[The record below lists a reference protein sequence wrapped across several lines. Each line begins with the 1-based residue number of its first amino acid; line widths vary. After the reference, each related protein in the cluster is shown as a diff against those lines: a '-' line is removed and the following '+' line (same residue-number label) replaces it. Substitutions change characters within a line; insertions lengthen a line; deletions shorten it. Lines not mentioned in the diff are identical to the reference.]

1 MELYG
6 MLSEQKALAGL
17 LHGMNPKTI
26 VSAPAKEEIDF
37 GKGVF
42 LNGDK
47 TALLNGK
54 HTNKATVDL
63 SAYTTASKDI
73 IVTINGTAVTT
84 LTTTG
89 VIATDVATLVADIE
103 SDVENVSVTV
113 GTGADANKLF
123 IASDDDSELKV
134 TLSYDGSD
142 VTSSKVSTSS
152 DAIYAGVSVFHQN
165 SFKDSRGCYI
175 AKEAVNVME
184 AGYIWGKLATGIS
197 PAVGADAYVTK
208 DGEFTTSSSSNTK
221 VGKFK
226 SGAENGLA
234 LVDVIK

>member
-17 LHGMNPKTI
+17 LYGMNPKTI

-54 HTNKATVDL
+54 HANKATVDL
-63 SAYTTASKDI
+63 SAYTTASKN
-73 IVTINGTAVTT
+73 IVLVINGVKIEA
-84 LTTTG
+84 TTTG
-89 VIATDVATLVADIE
+89 TIANDVAGIVADIE
-103 SDVENVSVTV
+103 IDVENVSVTV
-113 GTGADANKLF
+113 GTSADANKLF
-123 IASDDDSELKV
+123 LVSDDDSELEV

-142 VTSSKVSTSS
+142 VTSSKVSASS
-152 DAIYAGVSVFHQN
+152 DAVYAGVSVFHQN

-184 AGYIWGKLATGIS
+184 AGYIWVKLATGVS

-208 DGEFTTSSSSNTK
+208 DGEFTTSSSGNTK
-221 VGKFK
+221 VGTFK
-226 SGAENGLA
+226 SGAESGLA
-234 LVDVIK
+234 LVDIVK

>member
-17 LHGMNPKTI
+17 LYGMNPKTI

-54 HTNKATVDL
+54 HANKATVDL

-73 IVTINGTAVTT
+73 VLVINGVKIEV
-84 LTTTG
+84 TTTG
-89 VIATDVATLVADIE
+89 TLADDVTGIVANIE

-113 GTGADANKLF
+113 GASADANKLF
-123 IASDDDSELKV
+123 LVSDDDSELEV

-142 VTSSKVSTSS
+142 VTSSKVSASS
-152 DAIYAGVSVFHQN
+152 DAVYAGVSVFHQN

-184 AGYIWGKLATGIS
+184 AGYIWVKLATGVS

-208 DGEFTTSSSSNTK
+208 DGEFTTSSSGNTK
-221 VGKFK
+221 VGTFK

-234 LVDVIK
+234 LVNIVK

>member
-17 LHGMNPKTI
+17 LYGMNPKTI

-54 HTNKATVDL
+54 HANKATVDL
-63 SAYTTASKDI
+63 SAYTTASKN
-73 IVTINGTAVTT
+73 IVLVINGVKIEA
-84 LTTTG
+84 TTTG
-89 VIATDVATLVADIE
+89 TLANDVAGIVADIE
-103 SDVENVSVTV
+103 IDVENVSVTV
-113 GTGADANKLF
+113 GTSADANKLF
-123 IASDDDSELKV
+123 LVSDDDSELEV

-142 VTSSKVSTSS
+142 VTSSKVSASS
-152 DAIYAGVSVFHQN
+152 DAVYAGVSVFHQN

-184 AGYIWGKLATGIS
+184 AGYIWVKLATGVS

-208 DGEFTTSSSSNTK
+208 DGEFTTSSSGNTK
-221 VGKFK
+221 VGTFK
-226 SGAENGLA
+226 SGAESGLA
-234 LVDVIK
+234 LVDIVK

>member
-17 LHGMNPKTI
+17 LYGMNPKTI

-54 HTNKATVDL
+54 HANKATVDL
-63 SAYTTASKDI
+63 SAYTTASKN
-73 IVTINGTAVTT
+73 IVFVINGVKIEA
-84 LTTTG
+84 TTTG
-89 VIATDVATLVADIE
+89 TLANDVAGIVADIE

-113 GTGADANKLF
+113 GTSADANKLF
-123 IASDDDSELKV
+123 LVSDDDSELEV

-142 VTSSKVSTSS
+142 VTSSKVSASS
-152 DAIYAGVSVFHQN
+152 DAVYAGVSVFHQN

-175 AKEAVNVME
+175 AKEAVNIME
-184 AGYIWGKLATGIS
+184 AGYIWVKLATGVS

-208 DGEFTTSSSSNTK
+208 DGEFTTSSSGNTK
-221 VGKFK
+221 VGTFK
-226 SGAENGLA
+226 SGAESGLA
-234 LVDVIK
+234 LVDIVK

>member
-17 LHGMNPKTI
+17 LYGMNPKTI

-54 HTNKATVDL
+54 HANKATVDL
-63 SAYTTASKDI
+63 SAYTTASKN
-73 IVTINGTAVTT
+73 IVLVINGVKIEA
-84 LTTTG
+84 TTTG
-89 VIATDVATLVADIE
+89 TLANDVAGIVANIE

-113 GTGADANKLF
+113 GASADANKLF
-123 IASDDDSELKV
+123 LVSDDDSELEV
-134 TLSYDGSD
+134 ILSYDGSD
-142 VTSSKVSTSS
+142 VTSSKVSASS
-152 DAIYAGVSVFHQN
+152 DAVYAGVSVFHQN

-184 AGYIWGKLATGIS
+184 AGYIWVKLATGVS

-208 DGEFTTSSSSNTK
+208 DGEFTTSSSGNTK
-221 VGKFK
+221 VGTFK
-226 SGAENGLA
+226 SGAENSLA
-234 LVDVIK
+234 LVDIVK

>member
-17 LHGMNPKTI
+17 LYGMNPKTI

-54 HTNKATVDL
+54 HANKATVDL

-73 IVTINGTAVTT
+73 VLVINGVKIEA
-84 LTTTG
+84 TTTG
-89 VIATDVATLVADIE
+89 TIADDVAGIVADIE

-123 IASDDDSELKV
+123 LVSDDDSELEV

-142 VTSSKVSTSS
+142 VTSSKVSASS
-152 DAIYAGVSVFHQN
+152 DAVYAGVSVFHQN

-184 AGYIWGKLATGIS
+184 AGYIWVKLATGVS

-208 DGEFTTSSSSNTK
+208 DGEFTTSSSGNTK
-221 VGKFK
+221 VGTFK

-234 LVDVIK
+234 LVDIVK

>member
-17 LHGMNPKTI
+17 LYGMNPKTI
-26 VSAPAKEEIDF
+26 VSVPAKEEIDF

-54 HTNKATVDL
+54 HANKATVDL
-63 SAYTTASKDI
+63 SAYATASKDI
-73 IVTINGTAVTT
+73 VLVINGVKIEA
-84 LTTTG
+84 TTTG
-89 VIATDVATLVADIE
+89 TLANDVAGIVANIE

-113 GTGADANKLF
+113 GTSADANKLF
-123 IASDDDSELKV
+123 LVSNDDSELEV

-142 VTSSKVSTSS
+142 VTSSKVSASS
-152 DAIYAGVSVFHQN
+152 DAVYAGVSVFHQN

-184 AGYIWGKLATGIS
+184 AGYIWVKLATDVS

-208 DGEFTTSSSSNTK
+208 DGEFITSSSGNTK
-221 VGKFK
+221 VGTFK

-234 LVDVIK
+234 LVDIVK

>member
-17 LHGMNPKTI
+17 LYGMNPKTI
-26 VSAPAKEEIDF
+26 VSVPAKEEIDF

-42 LNGDK
+42 LNGGK
-47 TALLNGK
+47 TELLNGK
-54 HTNKATVDL
+54 HANKAIVDL
-63 SAYTTASKDI
+63 SAYATASKN
-73 IVTINGTAVTT
+73 IVLVINGVKIEA
-84 LTTTG
+84 TTTG
-89 VIATDVATLVADIE
+89 TIADDVAGIVADIE

-113 GTGADANKLF
+113 GTSADANKLF
-123 IASDDDSELKV
+123 LVSDDDSELEV

-142 VTSSKVSTSS
+142 VTSSKVSASS
-152 DAIYAGVSVFHQN
+152 DAVYAGVSVFHQN

-184 AGYIWGKLATGIS
+184 AGYIWVKLATGVS

-208 DGEFTTSSSSNTK
+208 DGEFTTSSSGNTK
-221 VGKFK
+221 VGTFK

-234 LVDVIK
+234 LVDIVK

>member
-17 LHGMNPKTI
+17 LYGMNPKTI

-54 HTNKATVDL
+54 HANKATIDL

-73 IVTINGTAVTT
+73 VLVINGVKIEA
-84 LTTTG
+84 TTTG
-89 VIATDVATLVADIE
+89 TLADDVAGIVADIE

-123 IASDDDSELKV
+123 LVSDDDSELEV
-134 TLSYDGSD
+134 TLNYDGSD
-142 VTSSKVSTSS
+142 VTSSKVSASS
-152 DAIYAGVSVFHQN
+152 DAVYAGVSVFHQN

-175 AKEAVNVME
+175 AKEVVNVME
-184 AGYIWGKLATGIS
+184 AGYIWVKLATGVS

-208 DGEFTTSSSSNTK
+208 DGEFTTSSSGNTK
-221 VGKFK
+221 AGTFK
-226 SGAENGLA
+226 SGAESGLA
-234 LVDVIK
+234 LVDIVK

>member
-17 LHGMNPKTI
+17 LYGMNPKTI

-54 HTNKATVDL
+54 HANKATVDL

-73 IVTINGTAVTT
+73 VLVINGVKIEA
-84 LTTTG
+84 TTTG
-89 VIATDVATLVADIE
+89 TLADDVAGIVADIE

-113 GTGADANKLF
+113 GASADANKLF
-123 IASDDDSELKV
+123 LVSDDDSELEV

-142 VTSSKVSTSS
+142 VTSSKVSSSS
-152 DAIYAGVSVFHQN
+152 DAVYAGVSVFHQN

-184 AGYIWGKLATGIS
+184 AGYIWVKLATGVS

-208 DGEFTTSSSSNTK
+208 DGEFTTSSSGNIK
-221 VGKFK
+221 VGTFK
-226 SGAENGLA
+226 SGAESGLA
-234 LVDVIK
+234 LVDIVK

>member
-17 LHGMNPKTI
+17 LYGMNPKTI

-54 HTNKATVDL
+54 HANKATVDL

-73 IVTINGTAVTT
+73 VLVINGVKIEA
-84 LTTTG
+84 TTTG
-89 VIATDVATLVADIE
+89 TLNNDVAGIVADIE

-113 GTGADANKLF
+113 GTNADANKLF
-123 IASDDDSELKV
+123 LVSDNDSELEV

-142 VTSSKVSTSS
+142 VTSSKVSASS
-152 DAIYAGVSVFHQN
+152 DAVYAGVSVFHQN

-184 AGYIWGKLATGIS
+184 AGYIWVKLATGVS

-208 DGEFTTSSSSNTK
+208 DGEFTTSSSGNTK
-221 VGKFK
+221 VGTFK

-234 LVDVIK
+234 LVDIVK

>member
-17 LHGMNPKTI
+17 LYGMNPKTI
-26 VSAPAKEEIDF
+26 VSVPAKEEIDF

-54 HTNKATVDL
+54 HANKATVDL
-63 SAYTTASKDI
+63 SAYTTASKN
-73 IVTINGTAVTT
+73 IVLVINTVKIEA
-84 LTTTG
+84 TTTG
-89 VIATDVATLVADIE
+89 TIADDVTGIVAKIE
-103 SDVENVSVTV
+103 SDVENVSVST
-113 GTGADANKLF
+113 DANKLSLV
-123 IASDDDSELKV
+123 SDDDSELNV

-142 VTSSKVSTSS
+142 VTSSKVSASS
-152 DAIYAGVSVFHQN
+152 DAVYAGVSVFHQN

-175 AKEAVNVME
+175 AKETVNVME
-184 AGYIWGKLATGIS
+184 AGYIWGKLAADVS

-208 DGEFTTSSSSNTK
+208 DGEFTTSSSGNTK
-221 VGKFK
+221 VGTFK
-226 SGAENGLA
+226 SGAESGLA
-234 LVDVIK
+234 LVDIVK

>member
-17 LHGMNPKTI
+17 LYGMNPKTI

-54 HTNKATVDL
+54 HANKATVDL
-63 SAYTTASKDI
+63 SAYATASKN
-73 IVTINGTAVTT
+73 IVLVINGVKIEA
-84 LTTTG
+84 TTTG
-89 VIATDVATLVADIE
+89 TIADDVAGIVANIE
-103 SDVENVSVTV
+103 SDVKNVSVTV
-113 GTGADANKLF
+113 GTSADANKLF
-123 IASDDDSELKV
+123 LVSDDDSELEV

-142 VTSSKVSTSS
+142 VTSSKVSASS
-152 DAIYAGVSVFHQN
+152 DAVYAGVSVFHQN

-184 AGYIWGKLATGIS
+184 AGYIWVKLATGVS

-208 DGEFTTSSSSNTK
+208 DGEFTTSSSGNTK
-221 VGKFK
+221 VGTFK

-234 LVDVIK
+234 LVDIVK

>member
-17 LHGMNPKTI
+17 LYGMNPKTI

-54 HTNKATVDL
+54 HANKATVDL

-73 IVTINGTAVTT
+73 VLVINGVKIEA
-84 LTTTG
+84 TTTG
-89 VIATDVATLVADIE
+89 TLADDVAGIVADIE

-123 IASDDDSELKV
+123 LVSDDDSELEV
-134 TLSYDGSD
+134 TLNYDGSD
-142 VTSSKVSTSS
+142 VTSSKVSASS
-152 DAIYAGVSVFHQN
+152 DAVYAGVSVFHQN

-184 AGYIWGKLATGIS
+184 AGYIWVKLATGVS

-208 DGEFTTSSSSNTK
+208 AGEFTTSSSGNTK
-221 VGKFK
+221 VGTFK

-234 LVDVIK
+234 LVDIVK

>member
-17 LHGMNPKTI
+17 LYGMNPKTI

-54 HTNKATVDL
+54 HANKATVDL
-63 SAYTTASKDI
+63 SAYTTASKN
-73 IVTINGTAVTT
+73 IVLVINGVKIET
-84 LTTTG
+84 TTTG
-89 VIATDVATLVADIE
+89 TIANDVAGIVADIE

-113 GTGADANKLF
+113 GTSADANKLF
-123 IASDDDSELKV
+123 LVSDDDSELEV

-142 VTSSKVSTSS
+142 VTSSKVSASS
-152 DAIYAGVSVFHQN
+152 DAVYAGVSVFHQN

-184 AGYIWGKLATGIS
+184 AGYIWVKLATGVS

-208 DGEFTTSSSSNTK
+208 DGEFTTSSSGNTK
-221 VGKFK
+221 VGTFK

-234 LVDVIK
+234 LVDIVK

>member
-17 LHGMNPKTI
+17 LYGMNPKTI

-54 HTNKATVDL
+54 HANKATVDL

-73 IVTINGTAVTT
+73 VLVINGVKIEA
-84 LTTTG
+84 TTTG
-89 VIATDVATLVADIE
+89 TLADDVAGIVADIE

-123 IASDDDSELKV
+123 LVSDDDSELEV
-134 TLSYDGSD
+134 TLNYDGSD
-142 VTSSKVSTSS
+142 VTSSKVSASS
-152 DAIYAGVSVFHQN
+152 DAVYAGVSVFHQN

-175 AKEAVNVME
+175 AKEAVNIME
-184 AGYIWGKLATGIS
+184 AGYIWVKLATGVS

-208 DGEFTTSSSSNTK
+208 DGEFTTSSSGNTK
-221 VGKFK
+221 VGTFK
-226 SGAENGLA
+226 SGAESGLA
-234 LVDVIK
+234 LVDIVK

>member
-17 LHGMNPKTI
+17 LYGMNPKTI
-26 VSAPAKEEIDF
+26 VSVPAKEEIDF

-54 HTNKATVDL
+54 HANKATVDL
-63 SAYTTASKDI
+63 SAYATASKN
-73 IVTINGTAVTT
+73 IVLVINGVKIEA
-84 LTTTG
+84 TTTG
-89 VIATDVATLVADIE
+89 TLADDVAGIVANIE

-113 GTGADANKLF
+113 GASADDNKLF
-123 IASDDDSELKV
+123 LISDDDSELEV
-134 TLSYDGSD
+134 TLNYDGSD
-142 VTSSKVSTSS
+142 VTSSKVSASS
-152 DAIYAGVSVFHQN
+152 DAVYAGVSVFHQN

-184 AGYIWGKLATGIS
+184 AGYIWVKLATGVS

-208 DGEFTTSSSSNTK
+208 DGEFTTSSSGNTK
-221 VGKFK
+221 VGTFK

-234 LVDVIK
+234 LVDIVK

>member
-17 LHGMNPKTI
+17 LYGMNPKTI

-54 HTNKATVDL
+54 HANKATVDL

-73 IVTINGTAVTT
+73 VLVINGVKIEA
-84 LTTTG
+84 TTTG
-89 VIATDVATLVADIE
+89 IIADDVAGIVADIE

-123 IASDDDSELKV
+123 LVSDDDSELEV

-142 VTSSKVSTSS
+142 VTSSKVSASS
-152 DAIYAGVSVFHQN
+152 DAVYAGVSVFHQN

-184 AGYIWGKLATGIS
+184 AGYIWVKLATGVS

-208 DGEFTTSSSSNTK
+208 NGEFTTTSSGNTK
-221 VGKFK
+221 VGTFK
-226 SGAENGLA
+226 SGTENGLA
-234 LVDVIK
+234 LVDIVK

>member
-17 LHGMNPKTI
+17 LYGMNPKTI

-54 HTNKATVDL
+54 HANKATVDL
-63 SAYTTASKDI
+63 SAYTQSPGD
-73 IVTINGTAVTT
+73 VVLVINGVRIDDITPGADANE
-84 LTTTG
+84 LS
-89 VIATDVATLVADIE
+89 LVNGDN
-103 SDVENVSVTV
+103 SDVTNVSATV

-123 IASDDDSELKV
+123 LVSDDDSELEV

-184 AGYIWGKLATGIS
+184 AGYIWVKLATGIS
-197 PAVGADAYVTK
+197 PAVSADAYVTK
-208 DGEFTTSSSSNTK
+208 DGEFTTSSSGNTK

-234 LVDVIK
+234 LIDIVK

>member
-17 LHGMNPKTI
+17 LYGMNPKTI

-54 HTNKATVDL
+54 HANKATVDL
-63 SAYTTASKDI
+63 SAYATASKDI
-73 IVTINGTAVTT
+73 VLVINGVKIEA
-84 LTTTG
+84 TTTG
-89 VIATDVATLVADIE
+89 TLANDVAGIVANIE

-113 GTGADANKLF
+113 GASADANKLF
-123 IASDDDSELKV
+123 LVSDDDSELEVK
-134 TLSYDGSD
+134 LSYDGSD
-142 VTSSKVSTSS
+142 VTSSKVSASS
-152 DAIYAGVSVFHQN
+152 DAVYAGVSVFHQN

-175 AKEAVNVME
+175 AKEAVNIME
-184 AGYIWGKLATGIS
+184 AGYIWVKLATGVS

-208 DGEFTTSSSSNTK
+208 DGEFTTSSSGNTK
-221 VGKFK
+221 VGTFK

-234 LVDVIK
+234 LVDIVK

>member
-17 LHGMNPKTI
+17 LYGMNPKTI

-54 HTNKATVDL
+54 HANKATVDL

-73 IVTINGTAVTT
+73 VLVINGVKIEA
-84 LTTTG
+84 TTTG
-89 VIATDVATLVADIE
+89 TLADDVAGIVADIE

-113 GTGADANKLF
+113 GTGVDANKLF
-123 IASDDDSELKV
+123 LVSDDDSELEV

-142 VTSSKVSTSS
+142 VTSSKVSASS
-152 DAIYAGVSVFHQN
+152 DAVYAGVSVFHQN

-184 AGYIWGKLATGIS
+184 AGYIWVKLATGVS

-208 DGEFTTSSSSNTK
+208 DGEFTTSSSGNTK
-221 VGKFK
+221 VGTFK

-234 LVDVIK
+234 LVDIVK

>member
-17 LHGMNPKTI
+17 LYGMNPKTI

-54 HTNKATVDL
+54 HANKATVDL

-73 IVTINGTAVTT
+73 ILVINGIKIEA
-84 LTTTG
+84 TTTG
-89 VIATDVATLVADIE
+89 TLADDVAGIVADIE

-123 IASDDDSELKV
+123 LVSDDDSELEV
-134 TLSYDGSD
+134 TLNYDGSD
-142 VTSSKVSTSS
+142 VTSSKVSVSS
-152 DAIYAGVSVFHQN
+152 DAVYAGVSVFHQN

-184 AGYIWGKLATGIS
+184 AGYIWVKLATGVS

-208 DGEFTTSSSSNTK
+208 NGEFTTSSSGNTK
-221 VGKFK
+221 VGTFK

-234 LVDVIK
+234 LVDIVK

>member
-17 LHGMNPKTI
+17 LYGMNPKTI

-54 HTNKATVDL
+54 HANKATVDL

-73 IVTINGTAVTT
+73 VLVINGVKIEA
-84 LTTTG
+84 TTTG
-89 VIATDVATLVADIE
+89 TLADDVAGIVADIE
-103 SDVENVSVTV
+103 SDVKNVSVTV

-123 IASDDDSELKV
+123 LVSDDDSELEV

-142 VTSSKVSTSS
+142 VTSSKVSASS
-152 DAIYAGVSVFHQN
+152 DAVYAGVSVFHQN

-184 AGYIWGKLATGIS
+184 AGYIWVKLATGVS

-208 DGEFTTSSSSNTK
+208 DGEFTTSSSGNTK
-221 VGKFK
+221 VGTFK

-234 LVDVIK
+234 LVDIVK

>member
-17 LHGMNPKTI
+17 LYGMNPKTI

-54 HTNKATVDL
+54 HANKATVDL

-73 IVTINGTAVTT
+73 VLVINGVKIEAN
-84 LTTTG
+84 TTG
-89 VIATDVATLVADIE
+89 TLADDVAGIVADIE

-123 IASDDDSELKV
+123 LVSDDDSELEV

-142 VTSSKVSTSS
+142 VTSSKVSASS
-152 DAIYAGVSVFHQN
+152 DAVYAGVSVFHQN

-184 AGYIWGKLATGIS
+184 AGYIWVKLTTGVS
-197 PAVGADAYVTK
+197 PAIGADAYVTK
-208 DGEFTTSSSSNTK
+208 DGEFTTSSSGNTK
-221 VGKFK
+221 VGTFK

-234 LVDVIK
+234 LVDIVK

>member
-17 LHGMNPKTI
+17 LYGMNPKTI

-54 HTNKATVDL
+54 HANKATVDL

-73 IVTINGTAVTT
+73 ALVINGVKIEA
-84 LTTTG
+84 TTTG
-89 VIATDVATLVADIE
+89 TLADDVAGIVADIE

-113 GTGADANKLF
+113 GTSADANKLF
-123 IASDDDSELKV
+123 LVSDDDSELEV

-142 VTSSKVSTSS
+142 VTSSKVSASS
-152 DAIYAGVSVFHQN
+152 DAVYAGVSVFHQN

-184 AGYIWGKLATGIS
+184 AGYIWVKLATGVS

-208 DGEFTTSSSSNTK
+208 DGEFTTSSSGNTK
-221 VGKFK
+221 VGTFK
-226 SGAENGLA
+226 SGAESGLA
-234 LVDVIK
+234 LVDIVK

>member
-17 LHGMNPKTI
+17 LYGMNPKTI

-54 HTNKATVDL
+54 HANKATVDL
-63 SAYTTASKDI
+63 SAYTTASKN
-73 IVTINGTAVTT
+73 IVLVINGVKIEA
-84 LTTTG
+84 TTTG
-89 VIATDVATLVADIE
+89 TIADDVAGIVADIE

-113 GTGADANKLF
+113 GTSTDANKLF
-123 IASDDDSELKV
+123 LVSDDDSELEV

-142 VTSSKVSTSS
+142 VTSSKVSASS
-152 DAIYAGVSVFHQN
+152 DAVYAGVSVFHQN

-184 AGYIWGKLATGIS
+184 AGYIWVKLATGVS

-208 DGEFTTSSSSNTK
+208 DGEFTTSSSGNTK
-221 VGKFK
+221 VGTFK

-234 LVDVIK
+234 LVDIVK

>member
-1 MELYG
+1 

-17 LHGMNPKTI
+17 LYGMNPKTI

-54 HTNKATVDL
+54 HANKATVDF
-63 SAYTTASKDI
+63 SAYTTASKN
-73 IVTINGTAVTT
+73 IVLVINGVKIEA
-84 LTTTG
+84 TTTG
-89 VIATDVATLVADIE
+89 TLANDVAGIVANIE

-113 GTGADANKLF
+113 GASADANKLF
-123 IASDDDSELKV
+123 LVSDDDSELEV

-142 VTSSKVSTSS
+142 VTSSKVSASS
-152 DAIYAGVSVFHQN
+152 DAVYAGVSVFHQN

-184 AGYIWGKLATGIS
+184 AGYIWVKLATGVS

-208 DGEFTTSSSSNTK
+208 DGEFTTSSSGNTK
-221 VGKFK
+221 VGTFK

-234 LVDVIK
+234 LVDIVK

>member
-17 LHGMNPKTI
+17 LYGMNPKTI

-54 HTNKATVDL
+54 HANKATVDL
-63 SAYTTASKDI
+63 SAYTTASKN
-73 IVTINGTAVTT
+73 IVLVINGVKIEA
-84 LTTTG
+84 TTTG
-89 VIATDVATLVADIE
+89 TLANDVAGIVADIE

-113 GTGADANKLF
+113 GASADANKLF
-123 IASDDDSELKV
+123 LVSDDDSELEV

-142 VTSSKVSTSS
+142 VTSSKVSASS
-152 DAIYAGVSVFHQN
+152 DAVYAGVSVFHQN

-184 AGYIWGKLATGIS
+184 AGYIWVKLATGVS

-208 DGEFTTSSSSNTK
+208 DGEFTTSSSGNTK
-221 VGKFK
+221 VGTFK
-226 SGAENGLA
+226 SGAENSLA
-234 LVDVIK
+234 LVDIVK

>member
-17 LHGMNPKTI
+17 LYGMNPKTI

-54 HTNKATVDL
+54 HANKATVDL

-73 IVTINGTAVTT
+73 VLVINGVKIEA
-84 LTTTG
+84 TTTG
-89 VIATDVATLVADIE
+89 TLADDVAGIVADIE

-123 IASDDDSELKV
+123 LVSDDDSELEV

-142 VTSSKVSTSS
+142 VTSSKVSASS
-152 DAIYAGVSVFHQN
+152 DAVYAGVSVFHQN

-184 AGYIWGKLATGIS
+184 AGYIWVKLATGVS

-208 DGEFTTSSSSNTK
+208 DGEFTTSSSGNTK
-221 VGKFK
+221 VGTFK

-234 LVDVIK
+234 LVDIVK

>member
-17 LHGMNPKTI
+17 LYGMNPKTI

-54 HTNKATVDL
+54 HANKATVDL
-63 SAYTTASKDI
+63 SAYTTASKN
-73 IVTINGTAVTT
+73 IVLVINGVKIEA
-84 LTTTG
+84 TTTG
-89 VIATDVATLVADIE
+89 TLANDVAGIVANIE

-113 GTGADANKLF
+113 GASADANKLF
-123 IASDDDSELKV
+123 LVSDDDSELEV

-142 VTSSKVSTSS
+142 VTSSKVSASS
-152 DAIYAGVSVFHQN
+152 DAVYAGVSVFHQN

-184 AGYIWGKLATGIS
+184 AGYIWVKLATGVS

-208 DGEFTTSSSSNTK
+208 DGEFTTSSSGNTK
-221 VGKFK
+221 VGTFK

-234 LVDVIK
+234 LVDIVK

>member
-17 LHGMNPKTI
+17 LYGMNPKTI

-54 HTNKATVDL
+54 HANKATVDL
-63 SAYTTASKDI
+63 SAYATASKN
-73 IVTINGTAVTT
+73 IVLVINGVKIEA
-84 LTTTG
+84 TTTG
-89 VIATDVATLVADIE
+89 TIADDVAGIVADIE
-103 SDVENVSVTV
+103 SDVENVSVTI
-113 GTGADANKLF
+113 GTSADANKLF
-123 IASDDDSELKV
+123 LVSDDDSELEV

-142 VTSSKVSTSS
+142 VTSSKVSASS
-152 DAIYAGVSVFHQN
+152 DAVYAGVSVFHQN

-184 AGYIWGKLATGIS
+184 AGYIWVKLATGVS

-208 DGEFTTSSSSNTK
+208 DGEFTTSSSGNTK
-221 VGKFK
+221 VGTFK

-234 LVDVIK
+234 LVDIVK

>member
-17 LHGMNPKTI
+17 LYGMNPKTI

-54 HTNKATVDL
+54 HANKATVDL

-73 IVTINGTAVTT
+73 VLVINGVKIEA
-84 LTTTG
+84 TTTG
-89 VIATDVATLVADIE
+89 TLADDVAGIVADIE

-123 IASDDDSELKV
+123 LVSDDDSELEV

-142 VTSSKVSTSS
+142 VTSSKVSASS
-152 DAIYAGVSVFHQN
+152 DAVYAGVSVFHQN

-184 AGYIWGKLATGIS
+184 AGYIWVKLATGVS

-208 DGEFTTSSSSNTK
+208 NGEFTTSSSGNTK
-221 VGKFK
+221 VGTFK

-234 LVDVIK
+234 LVDIVK

>member
-17 LHGMNPKTI
+17 LYGMNPKTI

-54 HTNKATVDL
+54 HANKATVDL
-63 SAYTTASKDI
+63 SAYTTASKN
-73 IVTINGTAVTT
+73 IVLVINGVKIET
-84 LTTTG
+84 TTTG
-89 VIATDVATLVADIE
+89 TIANDVAGIVANIE

-113 GTGADANKLF
+113 GASADANKLF
-123 IASDDDSELKV
+123 LVSDDDSELEV

-142 VTSSKVSTSS
+142 VTSSKVSASS
-152 DAIYAGVSVFHQN
+152 DAVYAGVSVFHQN

-184 AGYIWGKLATGIS
+184 AGYIWVKLATGVS

-208 DGEFTTSSSSNTK
+208 DGEFTTSSSGNTK
-221 VGKFK
+221 VGTFK

-234 LVDVIK
+234 LVDIVK

>member
-17 LHGMNPKTI
+17 LYGMNPKTI

-54 HTNKATVDL
+54 HANKATVDL

-73 IVTINGTAVTT
+73 VLVINGVKIEA
-84 LTTTG
+84 TTTG
-89 VIATDVATLVADIE
+89 TLADDVAGIVADIE

-123 IASDDDSELKV
+123 LVSDDDSELEV

-142 VTSSKVSTSS
+142 VTSSKVSASS
-152 DAIYAGVSVFHQN
+152 DAVYAGVSVFHQN

-184 AGYIWGKLATGIS
+184 AGYIWVKLATGVS
-197 PAVGADAYVTK
+197 PAVGVDAYVTK
-208 DGEFTTSSSSNTK
+208 DGEFTTSSSGNTK
-221 VGKFK
+221 VGTFK

-234 LVDVIK
+234 LVDIVK

>member
-17 LHGMNPKTI
+17 LYGMNPKTI
-26 VSAPAKEEIDF
+26 VSVPAKEEIDF

-54 HTNKATVDL
+54 HANKATVDL
-63 SAYTTASKDI
+63 SAYTQSPGD
-73 IVTINGTAVTT
+73 VVLVINGVRIDDITPGADANE
-84 LTTTG
+84 LF
-89 VIATDVATLVADIE
+89 LVNGDN
-103 SDVENVSVTV
+103 SDVTNVSATV

-123 IASDDDSELKV
+123 LVSDDDSELEV

-184 AGYIWGKLATGIS
+184 AGYIWVKLATGIS

-208 DGEFTTSSSSNTK
+208 DGEFTTSSSGNTK
-221 VGKFK
+221 VGTFK

-234 LVDVIK
+234 LVDIVK

>member
-17 LHGMNPKTI
+17 LYGMNPKTI

-54 HTNKATVDL
+54 HANKATVDL

-73 IVTINGTAVTT
+73 VLVINGVKIEA
-84 LTTTG
+84 TTTG
-89 VIATDVATLVADIE
+89 TLADDVAGIVADIE
-103 SDVENVSVTV
+103 SDVTNVSVTV

-123 IASDDDSELKV
+123 LVSDDDSELEV
-134 TLSYDGSD
+134 TLNYDGSD
-142 VTSSKVSTSS
+142 VTSSKVSASS
-152 DAIYAGVSVFHQN
+152 DAVYAGVSVFHQN

-184 AGYIWGKLATGIS
+184 AGYIWVKLATGVS

-208 DGEFTTSSSSNTK
+208 DGEFTTSSSGNTK
-221 VGKFK
+221 VGTFK
-226 SGAENGLA
+226 SGAESGLA
-234 LVDVIK
+234 LVDIVK

>member
-17 LHGMNPKTI
+17 LYGMNPKTI

-54 HTNKATVDL
+54 HANKATVDL

-73 IVTINGTAVTT
+73 ILVINGVEIKA
-84 LTTTG
+84 TTTG
-89 VIATDVATLVADIE
+89 TLANDVAGIVADIE
-103 SDVENVSVTV
+103 SDVENVSV
-113 GTGADANKLF
+113 GTDANKLF
-123 IASDDDSELKV
+123 LVSDDDSELKV

-142 VTSSKVSTSS
+142 VTSSKVSASS
-152 DAIYAGVSVFHQN
+152 DAVYAGVSVFHQN

-184 AGYIWGKLATGIS
+184 AGYIWVKLATGVS

-208 DGEFTTSSSSNTK
+208 DGEFTTSSSGNTK
-221 VGKFK
+221 VGTFK
-226 SGAENGLA
+226 SSAESGLA
-234 LVDVIK
+234 LVDIVK

>member
-17 LHGMNPKTI
+17 LYGMNPKTI

-54 HTNKATVDL
+54 HANKATVDL

-73 IVTINGTAVTT
+73 VLVINGVKIEA
-84 LTTTG
+84 TTTG
-89 VIATDVATLVADIE
+89 TLADDVAGIVADIE

-123 IASDDDSELKV
+123 LVSDDDSELEV

-142 VTSSKVSTSS
+142 VTSSKVSASS
-152 DAIYAGVSVFHQN
+152 DAVYAGVSVFHQN

-184 AGYIWGKLATGIS
+184 AGYIWVKLATGVS

-208 DGEFTTSSSSNTK
+208 DGEFTTSSSGNTK
-221 VGKFK
+221 VGTFK
-226 SGAENGLA
+226 SGAESGLA
-234 LVDVIK
+234 LVDIVK

>member
-17 LHGMNPKTI
+17 LYGMNPKTI

-54 HTNKATVDL
+54 HANKATVDL

-73 IVTINGTAVTT
+73 VLVINGVKIEA
-84 LTTTG
+84 TTTG
-89 VIATDVATLVADIE
+89 TIADDVAGIVADIE

-123 IASDDDSELKV
+123 LVSDDDSELEV

-142 VTSSKVSTSS
+142 VTSSKVSASS
-152 DAIYAGVSVFHQN
+152 DAVYAGVSVFHQN
-165 SFKDSRGCYI
+165 SFKNSRGCYI

-184 AGYIWGKLATGIS
+184 AGYIWVKLASGVS

-208 DGEFTTSSSSNTK
+208 NGEFTTTSSGNTK
-221 VGKFK
+221 VGTFK
-226 SGAENGLA
+226 SGAESGLA
-234 LVDVIK
+234 LVDIVK